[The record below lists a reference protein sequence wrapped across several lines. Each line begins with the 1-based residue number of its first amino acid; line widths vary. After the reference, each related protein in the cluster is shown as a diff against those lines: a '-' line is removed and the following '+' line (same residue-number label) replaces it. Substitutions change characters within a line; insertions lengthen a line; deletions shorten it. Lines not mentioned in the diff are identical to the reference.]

1 MQSNPDIESTHEHT
15 HLQAAQS
22 RHTNQNLQK
31 SVLLANT
38 GQTTEKGAAGNR
50 VDGR

>member
-1 MQSNPDIESTHEHT
+1 MQFKPDIHPTHKYT

-31 SVLLANT
+31 SVLLANP
-38 GQTTEKGAAGNR
+38 GQTIEKGAAGNK
-50 VDGR
+50 GLA